1 MGLLGRIKQLI
12 SENEKPAEVTRV
24 MAPLSGEIVPLD
36 TVPDAVFAGKIVGDG
51 IAIRPSG
58 GDTLMAPVSGT
69 IGKILET
76 KHAFSIRTDSGT
88 ELFVHFGINTVD
100 LRGEGFRR
108 IAQEGRLISTGDPVI
123 GFDLALL
130 QQKAQS
136 TLTPVIVADS
146 DRVQEITLFSGPVIA
161 GETPVFDISSQ

>member
-36 TVPDAVFAGKIVGDG
+36 TVPDAVFAGDG

-76 KHAFSIRTDSGT
+76 NHAFSIRTDSGT

-108 IAQEGRLISTGDPVI
+108 IAQEGQLISTGDPVI

>member
-1 MGLLGRIKQLI
+1 
-12 SENEKPAEVTRV
+12 
-24 MAPLSGEIVPLD
+24 
-36 TVPDAVFAGKIVGDG
+36 
-51 IAIRPSG
+51 
-58 GDTLMAPVSGT
+58 MAPVSGT

-76 KHAFSIRTDSGT
+76 NHAFSIRTDSGT

-100 LRGEGFRR
+100 LRRGFPAYCPEG
-108 IAQEGRLISTGDPVI
+108 QLISTGDPVI

>member
-1 MGLLGRIKQLI
+1 
-12 SENEKPAEVTRV
+12 
-24 MAPLSGEIVPLD
+24 
-36 TVPDAVFAGKIVGDG
+36 
-51 IAIRPSG
+51 
-58 GDTLMAPVSGT
+58 MAPVSGT

-76 KHAFSIRTDSGT
+76 NHAFSIRTDSGT

-108 IAQEGRLISTGDPVI
+108 IAQEGQLISTGDPVI

-161 GETPVFDISSQ
+161 GETPVLISAASKRHE

>member
-1 MGLLGRIKQLI
+1 
-12 SENEKPAEVTRV
+12 
-24 MAPLSGEIVPLD
+24 
-36 TVPDAVFAGKIVGDG
+36 
-51 IAIRPSG
+51 
-58 GDTLMAPVSGT
+58 
-69 IGKILET
+69 
-76 KHAFSIRTDSGT
+76 RTDSGT

-108 IAQEGRLISTGDPVI
+108 IAQEGQLISTGDPVI

-161 GETPVFDISSQ
+161 GETP

>member
-1 MGLLGRIKQLI
+1 
-12 SENEKPAEVTRV
+12 
-24 MAPLSGEIVPLD
+24 
-36 TVPDAVFAGKIVGDG
+36 
-51 IAIRPSG
+51 G

-108 IAQEGRLISTGDPVI
+108 IAQEGQLISTGDPVI